1 MQKFALGYDFHVYD
15 INLHEK
21 EVQNKC
27 EFYSNI
33 EELLADYRNKK
44 ASTFMGCV
52 KTHDNF
58 KIYKVHLEE
67 LDIKSVDA
75 LM

>member
-1 MQKFALGYDFHVYD
+1 MR
-15 INLHEK
+15 
-21 EVQNKC
+21 NKC
-27 EFYSNI
+27 EFYSDI

-44 ASTFMGCV
+44 DSMFMGCV

-58 KIYKVHLEE
+58 KIYNVHLEE